1 MSEPDLGSTSVP
13 SSSPVV
19 SVGPYEVWMLA
30 QTAIGFLAVGGMM
43 FLIPAFVLDQGGSP
57 ADAGAVMALAG
68 AIALAGPAIGNF
80 ADRFGAHRVIQLGS
94 IVMLGVAAVSF
105 AFAEQELLWLVAA
118 ACLGLGM
125 AGLSVINATLVV
137 GAGFDGVTQAQ
148 KLSLLQLSLP
158 SGQVLGLAAVAA
170 LSAADVD
177 FRGRFLVIGGIS
189 LLFLLIVAT
198 TAGGAITRMQSTTAA
213 LAAGPEVDVAEDQPQ
228 VGLRQIVM
236 SQFGITLG
244 LIALITLASQAIE
257 SQYPN
262 YMKDVFDIDPSASAG
277 ALSVIVL
284 VSIPLYLVAGKWTAA
299 AGPRIPFIF
308 SAAAR
313 AAAGLG
319 LLLLPKDAGTLA
331 LVVFGVIMVVYP
343 MFELN
348 AATLAAVNSPIGAGA
363 GQGAMGAAMAFGTI
377 VASVLGGWIAG
388 QIGFSSLA
396 TITLIAAGAATVIG
410 VLFLNSPD
418 TEPS

>member
-1 MSEPDLGSTSVP
+1 
-13 SSSPVV
+13 
-19 SVGPYEVWMLA
+19 
-30 QTAIGFLAVGGMM
+30 
-43 FLIPAFVLDQGGSP
+43 
-57 ADAGAVMALAG
+57 MALAG

-80 ADRFGAHRVIQLGS
+80 ADRFNAHRALQLAS
-94 IVMLGVAAVSF
+94 ILLLGISAVSF

-125 AGLSVINATLVV
+125 AGLTVVNATLVV
-137 GAGFDGVTQAQ
+137 GAGFDEAVQAK

-177 FRGRFLVIGGIS
+177 FRGRFLALGAVS
-189 LLFLLIVAT
+189 LVFLAIVA
-198 TAGGAITRMQSTTAA
+198 AFGGGAVSRLHDAA
-213 LAAGPEVDVAEDQPQ
+213 AAREAVEDDTPAPK
-228 VGLRQIVM
+228 VGLRRILL
-236 SQFGITLG
+236 SQFGITLT
-244 LIALITLASQAIE
+244 LIALLTVGAQAIE

-284 VSIPLYLVAGKWTAA
+284 ISIPLYLVAGKWTAA

-308 SAAAR
+308 SAAVR
-313 AAAGLG
+313 TAAGLG
-319 LLLLPKDAGTLA
+319 LLLLPKDAGVLA
-331 LVVFGVIMVVYP
+331 LIVFGMIMVVYP

-363 GQGAMGAAMAFGTI
+363 GQGAMGAAMALGTI
-377 VASVLGGWIAG
+377 IASVLAGWVAG
-388 QIGFSSLA
+388 QIGFSSQA
-396 TITLIAAGAATVIG
+396 QQR
-410 VLFLNSPD
+410 
-418 TEPS
+418 